1 MLNPFF
7 YEKTCAYGECGR
19 TFRTRIKR
27 QRYCCDTC
35 WFRAKA
41 ARQRAPRYP
50 RWTTEEI
57 AQLRQLAGQVGVA
70 EIASRIGRTRE
81 AVKTRARTLKIS
93 LLLHGEKH
101 PAAKY
106 SDYQVELARRMYD
119 EGLKPRAISRVLDM
133 PESTIGSFVRYQHR
147 LGPCPERR

>member
-1 MLNPFF
+1 MDPFF
-7 YEKTCAYGECGR
+7 YQKACANPECQQP
-19 TFRTRIKR
+19 FRTRNKR
-27 QRYCCDTC
+27 KRYCSDRCF
-35 WFRAKA
+35 FRAQA
-41 ARQRAPRYP
+41 ARQRPPRYP
-50 RWTTEEI
+50 RWTAQEI
-57 AQLRQLAGQVGVA
+57 RLLRELAGQFGVA
-70 EIASRIGRTRE
+70 EIARRLGRTPA
-81 AVKTRARTLKIS
+81 AVKARARILKIS

-119 EGLKPRAISRVLDM
+119 EGLRPRAISRVLDV